1 MSKRRQEGEL
11 LTNQVAPAAA
21 AVLVVNITPVSFAAI
36 KIEWKQTESK
46 VYSHV
51 YSLISTQKR

>member
-1 MSKRRQEGEL
+1 MSKRRQEREL
-11 LTNQVAPAAA
+11 LTNQVAAAAA
-21 AVLVVNITPVSFAAI
+21 AVLVVNITAVNFAAI
-36 KIEWKQTESK
+36 KIECKQTASK